1 MTPPKLHL
9 CPKKLYVIE
18 EPTKAF
24 DFAMDELENHTVIGL
39 SMQGKN
45 LCRSGTC
52 QFLTMKHYSYIS
64 SCDFGLGLSVLN
76 QAQYLLKVGL

>member
-45 LCRSGTC
+45 LCRSGT
-52 QFLTMKHYSYIS
+52 
-64 SCDFGLGLSVLN
+64 
-76 QAQYLLKVGL
+76 

>member
-45 LCRSGTC
+45 LCRSGT
-52 QFLTMKHYSYIS
+52 QIELHVSIFDYEALY
-64 SCDFGLGLSVLN
+64 
-76 QAQYLLKVGL
+76 